1 MSDYIEKRM
10 MLMIY
15 TIGVGF
21 FIIRVLAMYE
31 GYWDE
36 MSSSPGWVDCMD
48 KIQFLFELL
57 ITGSFIMCVIPR
69 WIDKMQNT
77 KLKTALCYG
86 CSIIGCVLLVVFIPE
101 ITDKPIE
108 EQKIIFPA
116 VLIAVM
122 IVFYVIAY
130 WYGKKY
136 KTKKDDEKGVEN
148 NENDD

>member
-1 MSDYIEKRM
+1 MSDLIEKRL
-10 MLMIY
+10 MLMVY
-15 TIGVGF
+15 TLGVGF
-21 FIIRVLAMYE
+21 FIIRIVAMYN
-31 GYWDE
+31 GDWDE
-36 MSSSPGWVDCMD
+36 MSSSPGWVDGMG
-48 KIQFLFELL
+48 KIQFIVELL
-57 ITGSFIMCVIPR
+57 ITASFITAVIPR

-86 CSIIGCVLLVVFIPE
+86 CSIIGCVLIVAFIPE

-108 EQKIIFPA
+108 EQKIIYAA
-116 VLIAVM
+116 VLIVVM

-136 KTKKDDEKGVEN
+136 KTKKDNEEGVEN

>member
-10 MLMIY
+10 MLVIY
-15 TIGVGF
+15 TLGVGF
-21 FIIRVLAMYE
+21 FIIRVLAMYD
-31 GYWDE
+31 GTWDE
-36 MSSSPGWVDCMD
+36 MSSDPKWVDNMD
-48 KIQFLFELL
+48 KIQFIVELL
-57 ITGSFIMCVIPR
+57 ITASFIMSVIPR

-86 CSIIGCVLLVVFIPE
+86 CSIIGCVLIVAFIPE

-108 EQKIIFPA
+108 EQKIIYAA

-122 IVFYVIAY
+122 IVFYVIAH

>member
-1 MSDYIEKRM
+1 MSDLLEKRM
-10 MLMIY
+10 MLIVY
-15 TIGVGF
+15 TLGVGF
-21 FIIRVLAMYE
+21 FIIRVLAMYD
-31 GYWDE
+31 GTWDE
-36 MSSSPGWVDCMD
+36 MSSSPEWANSMD
-48 KIQFLFELL
+48 KIQFIVELL
-57 ITGSFIMCVIPR
+57 ITASFITAVIPR

-86 CSIIGCVLLVVFIPE
+86 CSIIGCVLIVAFIPE

-108 EQKIIFPA
+108 EQKMIYAA
-116 VLIAVM
+116 VLVVVM
-122 IVFYVIAY
+122 IVFYAIAY

>member
-10 MLMIY
+10 MLIVY
-15 TIGVGF
+15 TLGVGF
-21 FIIRVLAMYE
+21 FIIRVLAMYD
-31 GYWDE
+31 GTWDE
-36 MSSSPGWVDCMD
+36 MSSDPTWVDGMD
-48 KIQFLFELL
+48 KIQVIVELL
-57 ITGSFIMCVIPR
+57 ITATFIMSVIPR

-86 CSIIGCVLLVVFIPE
+86 CSIIGCVLIVAFIPE

-108 EQKIIFPA
+108 EQKIIYAA

>member
-10 MLMIY
+10 MLIVY
-15 TIGVGF
+15 TLGVGF
-21 FIIRVLAMYE
+21 FIIRVLAMYD
-31 GYWDE
+31 GTWDE
-36 MSSSPGWVDCMD
+36 MSSDPKWVDNMD
-48 KIQFLFELL
+48 KIQFIVELL
-57 ITGSFIMCVIPR
+57 ITASFIMSVIPR

-86 CSIIGCVLLVVFIPE
+86 CSIIGCVLIVAFIPE

-108 EQKIIFPA
+108 EQKIIYAA

>member
-10 MLMIY
+10 MLVIY
-15 TIGVGF
+15 TLGVGF
-21 FIIRVLAMYE
+21 FIIRVLAMYD
-31 GYWDE
+31 GTWDE
-36 MSSSPGWVDCMD
+36 MSSDPKWVDSMD
-48 KIQFLFELL
+48 KIQFIVELL

-86 CSIIGCVLLVVFIPE
+86 CSIIGCVLIVAFIPE

-108 EQKIIFPA
+108 EQKIIYAA
-116 VLIAVM
+116 VLVVVM
-122 IVFYVIAY
+122 VVFYAIAY

-136 KTKKDDEKGVEN
+136 KTKKDDEEGVEN